1 MGAKEFPRVLAY
13 LKEVRIVKRIL
24 TAILLTLA
32 IAIFF
37 TGCSSLVGDLEV
49 DMSQIENDAEQEA
62 LTNENG
68 ETRVNMNEKKETVP
82 NYFEQNMTEKFKG
95 LGGRPAFQMKD
106 GHSKI
111 TADIE
116 TFFVA
121 GLRADKTFVYGYTTR
136 IDSGQGGSGSEE
148 EGGSGGD

>member
-1 MGAKEFPRVLAY
+1 M
-13 LKEVRIVKRIL
+13 KRIL

-82 NYFEQNMTEKFKG
+82 NDFLPEIKVKFKW
-95 LGGRPAFQMKD
+95 RWC
-106 GHSKI
+106 
-111 TADIE
+111 
-116 TFFVA
+116 
-121 GLRADKTFVYGYTTR
+121 RARFKN
-136 IDSGQGGSGSEE
+136 
-148 EGGSGGD
+148 